1 MGRLHGY
8 GLGNATAD
16 VVTDEA
22 CAVDAEQVEQDEE
35 SISVRFNVER
45 EVAGWIGSA
54 VAQEIDDDHASS
66 FREEWDQILPEMRRG
81 REAVDENQGL
91 AAAARAGGEVV
102 EARAAH
108 VEEFAAHLRR

>member
-1 MGRLHGY
+1 MRRLHGY
-8 GLGNATAD
+8 RLSDSSAD

-22 CAVDAEQVEQDEE
+22 CAVDAEQVEQYEKP
-35 SISVRFNVER
+35 IGMRFNSER
-45 EVAGWIGSA
+45 EIAGWIGAA
-54 VAQEIDDDHASS
+54 VAQQVEDDHAST
-66 FREEWDQILPEMRRG
+66 FREEWHQVLPEMRRG